1 MAHAV
6 GCVFRERVFRRA
18 FRVSDCPGL
27 VDPFRSVNYF
37 PLESLQFAGS
47 SHSAGA
53 SHWRPSTLS
62 GRSRLTMA
70 DGQRLRLA
78 GVQAN
83 GRLRLL
89 RGDLQANH

>member
-1 MAHAV
+1 ML
-6 GCVFRERVFRRA
+6 
-18 FRVSDCPGL
+18 VSSDGRL
-27 VDPFRSVNYF
+27 
-37 PLESLQFAGS
+37 
-47 SHSAGA
+47 
-53 SHWRPSTLS
+53 STLS
-62 GRSRLTMA
+62 GRSRLTIA